1 MEFELPLSRKDT
13 VVRQL
18 RGEILSGRLEPGA
31 AIKDAE
37 LAARLGVSV
46 TPVREAITQLISE
59 GFIESLPNKRRRVST
74 LTQKQAIDLMDVLGA
89 VLVAGLERTRGNT
102 SAEWLADFER
112 LAESFEAALA
122 AADPDASAT
131 VFGRIVDLVF
141 DAAGNDE
148 LRAVMDQIMLRSMGR
163 IQLYPSEHLMPLW
176 SRALRETARLLG
188 TGDHAAAVERLRS
201 FFSELV
207 AAMHQDRVED
217 AVVVPRGTARTAD

>member
-1 MEFELPLSRKDT
+1 VEFELPLSRKDT

-102 SAEWLADFER
+102 STEWLADFER
-112 LAESFEAALA
+112 LAESFEAALT
-122 AADPDASAT
+122 AADPDASAV

-148 LRAVMDQIMLRSMGR
+148 LRAVMDQVMLRSMGR

-176 SRALRETARLLG
+176 SRALHETARLLG
-188 TGDHAAAVERLRS
+188 ADDHAAAVERLRS

-207 AAMHQDRVED
+207 AAMHRDRAED
-217 AVVVPRGTARTAD
+217 TVVGPRGTARAAD

>member
-59 GFIESLPNKRRRVST
+59 GFIESLPNKRRRVSA

-89 VLVAGLERTRGNT
+89 VLVAGLERVRGNT

-112 LAESFEAALA
+112 LTEAFEAALTA
-122 AADPDASAT
+122 EDPDAPAAA
-131 VFGRIVDLVF
+131 FARIVDLIF

-148 LRAVMDQIMLRSMGR
+148 LRAVMDQVMLRSMGR
-163 IQLYPSEHLMPLW
+163 IQIYPSEHLRPLW

-188 TGDHAAAVERLRS
+188 AGDHAAAVERLRR
-201 FFSELV
+201 FFAELV
-207 AAMHQDRVED
+207 AAMHRDRAED
-217 AVVVPRGTARTAD
+217 AVVGPRGTARAAD